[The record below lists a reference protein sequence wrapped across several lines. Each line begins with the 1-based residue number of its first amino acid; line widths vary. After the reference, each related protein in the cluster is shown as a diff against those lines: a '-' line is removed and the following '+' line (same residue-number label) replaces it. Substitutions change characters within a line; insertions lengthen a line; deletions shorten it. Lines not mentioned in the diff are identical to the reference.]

1 MKKITLLW
9 TRVATHTLAFVQEG
23 STSVP
28 LKALITQ
35 LRQRDV
41 DLEALKAAAR
51 VMLDENPDLDS
62 VNIPQT
68 IRLLVLINDPS
79 TPKQAPCSLLTHS
92 SRLVAVSD
100 IPKVPGDEEFFSQ
113 AQEALTRIREE
124 MNNLRKAG
132 QSVPQLFGSTDG
144 PHKERGFYENIK
156 DLFEEQ
162 LRKGDLRDI
171 QKLAGFLDVF
181 AEIKRKMQARAPVEE
196 VRALQVEVCRRAE
209 T

>member
-23 STSVP
+23 STSAP

-51 VMLDENPDLDS
+51 VLLDENPGLDT

-68 IRLLVLINDPS
+68 IRLLVLLNDPN
-79 TPKQAPCSLLTHS
+79 TPTQAPCSPLTAP

-100 IPKVPGDEEFFSQ
+100 LPSVPGDEEFFDQ
-113 AQEALTRIREE
+113 AQQALTRIREE
-124 MNNLRKAG
+124 MDSLRKAG
-132 QSVPQLFGSTDG
+132 QSVPQLFGNTDD
-144 PHKERGFYENIK
+144 PRKERGFFENIK

-171 QKLAGFLDVF
+171 QQLAGFLEVF

-196 VRALQVEVCRRAE
+196 VRALQVAV
-209 T
+209 